1 MEYQVIT
8 EKMESVIEATRFL
21 PNTALRPEA
30 LAVECRKVVKEY
42 FLYRHRT
49 TSIREWF
56 IRTLLRLPIHVGQ
69 SFFTLT
75 DFDLRVNKGEGV
87 ALIGAN
93 GSGKSTALRLIAGI
107 YEPTSGSV
115 QTFGRVGAVIGL
127 GVGFHRELTGAENIE
142 VYAALMGLSCTQ
154 FTSRFQEIVEFA
166 GLWKYI
172 DIPVKY
178 YSSGMQARL
187 AFSVA
192 ICVQPDILL
201 LDEVLAVGDQ
211 GFQEKCLNR
220 LRMFHS
226 QGGTMVIASHCF
238 DTVRDLCSRAV
249 WLDEGTIRMD
259 GEVDAVLEAYQAA
272 YGF

>member
-1 MEYQVIT
+1 MEHQVIE
-8 EKMESVIEATRFL
+8 EKMQSVMEATRCL
-21 PNTALRPEA
+21 PNTVLRPEA

-42 FLYRHRT
+42 YIYQHRT

-56 IRTLLRLPIHVGQ
+56 IRTLLRRPIHVRQ
-69 SFFTLT
+69 SLFTLT
-75 DFDLRVNKGEGV
+75 DFDLRVGKGESV
-87 ALIGAN
+87 ALIGTN
-93 GSGKSTALRLIAGI
+93 GSGKSTALRLLAGI
-107 YEPTSGSV
+107 YKPTSGSV
-115 QTFGRVGAVIGL
+115 QTFGRVGAVIEL
-127 GVGFHRELTGAENIE
+127 GAGFHMELTGAENIE
-142 VYAALMGLSCTQ
+142 IYAGLMGLSRMQ
-154 FTSRFQEIVEFA
+154 FALRFQEIVEFA

-192 ICVQPDILL
+192 LCVQPDILL
-201 LDEVLAVGDQ
+201 LDEVLAVGDK
-211 GFQEKCLNR
+211 GFQEKCLNH

-226 QGGTMVIASHCF
+226 QGGTMVIASHSF
-238 DTVRDLCSRAV
+238 DLVRDLCSRAV
-249 WLDEGTIRMD
+249 WLDEGAIRMD